1 MIYPEFKTNLIN
13 HYSLRKN
20 DVEKGFA
27 ESDFIIEQT
36 YTTTHIEHAY
46 LEPECVIAIPL
57 EGDKGIHI
65 IVSIQNPFTAR
76 RIVAGVL
83 GFSLN
88 KV

>member
-1 MIYPEFKTNLIN
+1 MIHPEFKTKPIN
-13 HYSLRKN
+13 YYPLRKS

-46 LEPECVIAIPL
+46 LECVIAIPL

-65 IVSIQNPFTAR
+65 IESIQNLFTAQ

>member
-1 MIYPEFKTNLIN
+1 MIHPEFKTKPIN
-13 HYSLRKN
+13 YYPLRKS

-65 IVSIQNPFTAR
+65 IVSIQNPFTAQ
-76 RIVAGVL
+76 RIVAEFL
-83 GFSLN
+83 GFLLN
-88 KV
+88 